1 MTDEEAAA
9 LVAAGRLLQ
18 SKDWPYGRKSISK
31 APGEAYPQAVA
42 RVIRTLSE
50 DERRYL
56 RELTSWVREYE
67 RAEANTPD
75 R

>member
-18 SKDWPYGRKSISK
+18 SKDWPHGRKSIK
-31 APGEAYPQAVA
+31 KLPGETYPQAVA
-42 RVIRTLSE
+42 RVIRTLPD

-56 RELTSWVREYE
+56 RELTAWVRDYE
-67 RAEANTPD
+67 RHDNAGG